1 MSVDTLISH
10 VKSLAT
16 DEGRVVGTPGH
27 EKAKNYI
34 LSQLPKTKLRPHTG
48 NSFEIPYEME
58 GVVFTNIVGMLEGR
72 NKELPSILL
81 GAHYDTIYDTPGAD
95 DNAAAVSVLLEI
107 ARELK
112 PHRLEHSVIFC
123 IFDAEE
129 PPNFLQ
135 QSMGSI
141 RYYLDQ
147 RKSDIHCA
155 LIMDLVGHDVPINSF
170 EDLLFITGM
179 ESQQELSQSLLYTT
193 PPEPLRP
200 IPILNA
206 NIGDLSD
213 HHVFRLNEVP
223 YLFMSCGIWRHY
235 HSPTDTPDRLN
246 YEKIYRIKQYLEE
259 LVNDI
264 DKRDLTG
271 KFEGY
276 DSTPVEANFLN
287 KNAGPLLPSGSVTTR
302 PEIDAAV
309 QAIALSFGL

>member
-34 LSQLPKTKLRPHTG
+34 LGQLPKTKLRPHTG

-58 GVVFTNIVGMLEGR
+58 GVVFTNIVGILEGR

-123 IFDAEE
+123 IFDSEE
-129 PPNFLQ
+129 PPHFLQ
-135 QSMGSI
+135 PSMGSI

-155 LIMDLVGHDVPINSF
+155 LIMDLVGHDVPIRSF
-170 EDLLFITGM
+170 EDLLFITAV
-179 ESQQELSQSLLYTT
+179 SYTHLSC
-193 PPEPLRP
+193 R
-200 IPILNA
+200 
-206 NIGDLSD
+206 
-213 HHVFRLNEVP
+213 R
-223 YLFMSCGIWRHY
+223 
-235 HSPTDTPDRLN
+235 
-246 YEKIYRIKQYLEE
+246 
-259 LVNDI
+259 
-264 DKRDLTG
+264 
-271 KFEGY
+271 
-276 DSTPVEANFLN
+276 
-287 KNAGPLLPSGSVTTR
+287 
-302 PEIDAAV
+302 
-309 QAIALSFGL
+309 AI